1 MGPSEAGWGTRVYDW
16 FARTPDPDRV
26 QRLRSQLFVVFTF
39 LVAINAALFATLHT
53 VHHLPLHAAKAIE
66 TENLAQLHHRI
77 GKGRLLHHLTA
88 LAQRSGPR
96 NRCPAI

>member
-53 VHHLPLHAAKAIE
+53 VHHLPLHAAKAVE
-66 TENLAQLHHRI
+66 AEDFAQPRQGI
-77 GKGRLLHHLTA
+77 GKGRLLHHPSA
-88 LAQRSGPR
+88 LAQRPCAR
-96 NRCPAI
+96 NRRPAI